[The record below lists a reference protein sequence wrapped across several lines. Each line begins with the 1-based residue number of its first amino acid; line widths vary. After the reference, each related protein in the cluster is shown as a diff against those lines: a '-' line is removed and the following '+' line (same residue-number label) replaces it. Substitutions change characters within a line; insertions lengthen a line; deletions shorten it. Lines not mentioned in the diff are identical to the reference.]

1 MLTATEIMLLIFV
14 PLGIGIVAAVSTYFI
29 GLAIIKKKNRK

>member
-1 MLTATEIMLLIFV
+1 MTPSEILLIALV
-14 PLGIGIVAAVSTYFI
+14 PLGAGIVAAVAVYFI